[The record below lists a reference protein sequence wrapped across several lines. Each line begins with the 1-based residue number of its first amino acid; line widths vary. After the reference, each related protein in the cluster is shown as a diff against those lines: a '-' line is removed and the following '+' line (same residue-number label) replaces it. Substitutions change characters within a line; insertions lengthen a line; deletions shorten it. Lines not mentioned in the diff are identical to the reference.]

1 MGREDFSE
9 VEAEKEGLARE
20 QKPGWSWVGA
30 YTSLSAPLG
39 KGVATALLSAWR
51 SRGRGLGSCQVISGL
66 GLPLKLPPITTK
78 GL

>member
-9 VEAEKEGLARE
+9 VEAERKLGLARE

-39 KGVATALLSAWR
+39 KGVAQSLLSAWR
-51 SRGRGLGSCQVISGL
+51 SRGKRPV
-66 GLPLKLPPITTK
+66 GLP
-78 GL
+78 GY

>member
-9 VEAEKEGLARE
+9 VEAEKKLGLARE

-39 KGVATALLSAWR
+39 KGVATVPFLCLDIQKEEACGAARLLV
-51 SRGRGLGSCQVISGL
+51 G
-66 GLPLKLPPITTK
+66 
-78 GL
+78 